1 MTEENSDK
9 SWSIDDSAA
18 LYGLKDWGCGYFDI
32 NRAGEVVVRAPGSQN
47 KEGAE
52 GASLPELIA
61 GIRERGL
68 DMPVLLRIENL
79 LDAQIAAVNQ
89 GFGKAISEAGYQGE
103 YRGVF
108 PIKVNQQNQIIEE
121 IAEFGERFNHG
132 LEAGSKAELLIAL
145 ASLSPGRGYIICN
158 GYKDEEF
165 ITLGLGAQKLG
176 YSIFFVVETPAEIP
190 LLIQCSHRS
199 GVRPRIG
206 VRVKLASRVGG
217 HWSNTSGD
225 RSIFGL
231 TSNQLVDLV
240 DALKSH
246 DMLDCLQL
254 LHTHLGSQIPNIRDI
269 RNGVME
275 ASRYYAELV
284 REGAPM
290 GNIDLGGGLAVDY
303 FGSRSN
309 QMHSMNYSLEEYCAD
324 VVEVIMSVLDPL
336 DIDHPHIV
344 TESGRAL
351 VAYGSILLFNIL
363 DVTRFEPHKLDAE
376 AEFGH
381 DYLGYLADVLK
392 NLSNDRVQE
401 CYNDAVYYRDEL
413 RELFRRG
420 QLSLRDRSLGEDY
433 FLEIMQ
439 KIRRLDPGQG
449 DLDEDTLS
457 LTDYLADI
465 YYGNFS
471 VFQSLPDI
479 WAIDQVFPIMPLH
492 RLGEKPER
500 QAMLA
505 DITCDCDGK
514 IDAFVVNSEIQR
526 VLPLH
531 SLKEDEEYYLG
542 VFLVGAYQETLGD
555 LHNLLGDTHVV
566 SVRLHEDGTFHY
578 VKEVEGDSVG
588 DVLSYVEYDPR
599 DMLKAF
605 RDSAEQG
612 VREGRITPFER
623 QQLVALFAD
632 GMRGYTY
639 FER

>member
-1 MTEENSDK
+1 MTDTTSNTADT
-9 SWSIDDSAA
+9 WSVDDSAE
-18 LYGLKDWGCGYFDI
+18 LYGLNDWGCGYFGI
-32 NRAGEVVVRAPGSQN
+32 NTAGEMTVRAPGMTD
-47 KEGAE
+47 G
-52 GASLPELIA
+52 GASLPELIK

-79 LDAQIAAVNQ
+79 LDAQISAVNN
-89 GFGKAISEAGYQGE
+89 GFNRAIEDAGYQGK

-145 ASLSPGRGYIICN
+145 ASLKPGRGYIICN

-165 ITLGLGAQKLG
+165 INLGLGAQKLG
-176 YSIFFVVETPAEIP
+176 YTIFFVVETPAEIP
-190 LLIQCSHRS
+190 LLIDCSRKS
-199 GVRPRIG
+199 GIRPNIG
-206 VRVKLASRVGG
+206 VRIKLATKVGG
-217 HWSNTSGD
+217 HWAETSGD

-240 DALKSH
+240 DALKQH
-246 DMLDCLQL
+246 DMLDCLRL
-254 LHTHLGSQIPNIRDI
+254 LHSHLGSQIPNIRDI
-269 RNGVME
+269 RASVME

-290 GNIDLGGGLAVDY
+290 GNLDLGGGLAVDY

-309 QMHSMNYSLEEYCAD
+309 RVNSMNYSLDEYCAD
-324 VVEVIMSVLDPL
+324 LVEVIMSVLDPL
-336 DIDHPHIV
+336 DVPHPHIV

-363 DVTRFEPHKLDAE
+363 DVTRFEPHKLDAV

-381 DYLGYLADVLK
+381 EYLGYLSDVLG
-392 NLSNDRVQE
+392 NLSEERLQE

-439 KIRRLDPGQG
+439 QVRRLDP
-449 DLDEDTLS
+449 DAEDYQSDS
-457 LTDYLADI
+457 LTLGDYLADI

-471 VFQSLPDI
+471 VFQSLPDV
-479 WAIDQVFPIMPLH
+479 WAIDQVFPVMPLH
-492 RLGEKPER
+492 RLGEKPDR
-500 QAMLA
+500 NAVLA

-514 IDAFVVNSEIQR
+514 IDSFVVNGDIQR

-531 SLKEDEEYYLG
+531 RMKQDQEYYLG

-566 SVRLHEDGTFHY
+566 SVRLHEDGSFQY

-599 DMLKAF
+599 DMLKSF

-612 VREGRITPFER
+612 VQEGLITPLER

>member
-1 MTEENSDK
+1 MVNST
-9 SWSIDDSAA
+9 
-18 LYGLKDWGCGYFDI
+18 G
-32 NRAGEVVVRAPGSQN
+32 NGEG
-47 KEGAE
+47 
-52 GASLPELIA
+52 GASILELVK
-61 GIRERGL
+61 GISERGL
-68 DMPVLLRIENL
+68 QMPVLLRIENL
-79 LDAQIAAVNQ
+79 LDAQITAVNE
-89 GFGKAISEAGYQGE
+89 GFRRAIADQSYQGE

-108 PIKVNQQNQIIEE
+108 PIKVNQQSQIIEE
-121 IAEFGERFNHG
+121 IAEFGARFNHG

-145 ASLSPGRGYIICN
+145 AALKPGRGYIICN

-165 ITLGLGAQKLG
+165 MTLGLGAQKLG
-176 YSIFFVVETPAEIP
+176 YTIFFVVETPAEIP
-190 LLIQCSHRS
+190 LLIKCSRRLR
-199 GVRPRIG
+199 VRPNIG

-217 HWSNTSGD
+217 HWTATSGD

-231 TSNQLVDLV
+231 TSNQLIDLV
-240 DALKSH
+240 DALKAE
-246 DMLDCLQL
+246 DMLDCLRL

-275 ASRYYAELV
+275 ACRYYAELV
-284 REGAPM
+284 QEGAPM
-290 GNIDLGGGLAVDY
+290 GNLDLGGGLAVDY
-303 FGSRSN
+303 YGSRTN
-309 QMHSMNYSLEEYCAD
+309 EINSMNYSLEEYCVD
-324 VVEVIMSVLDPL
+324 VVEVIMGVLDPL
-336 DIDHPHIV
+336 DIAHPNIV

-363 DVTRFEPHKLDAE
+363 DVTRFEPHKLPAKPTFDHE
-376 AEFGH
+376 
-381 DYLGYLADVLK
+381 YLGNLAEVLSS
-392 NLSNDRVQE
+392 LTTERIQE
-401 CYNDAVYYRDEL
+401 CYNDAVYYRDEI

-420 QLSLRDRSLGEDY
+420 QVSLRERSLGEDY

-439 KIRRLDPGQG
+439 RIRCMDPQSEGYAADG
-449 DLDEDTLS
+449 LTLN
-457 LTDYLADI
+457 DYLADI

-492 RLGEKPER
+492 RLNEQPER
-500 QAMLA
+500 QAILA

-514 IDAFVVNSEIQR
+514 IDKFVVNGQIQK

-531 SLKEDEEYYLG
+531 SLKDDEEYFLG

-566 SVRLHEDGTFHY
+566 SVRLQPDGGFEF

-599 DMLKAF
+599 DMLKDF
-605 RDSAEQG
+605 RDSAEEG
-612 VREGRITPFER
+612 VRKGLISPLER
-623 QQLVALFAD
+623 QQLVSLFAD